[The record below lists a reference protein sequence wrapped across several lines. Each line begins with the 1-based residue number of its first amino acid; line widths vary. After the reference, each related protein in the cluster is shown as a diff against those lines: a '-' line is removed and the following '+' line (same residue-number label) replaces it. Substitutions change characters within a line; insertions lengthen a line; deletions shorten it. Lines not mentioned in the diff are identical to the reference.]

1 MVSSC
6 LYVTCLL
13 KAYMGS
19 KSYCQWQLQ
28 LHPLETVFFSL
39 RQTQKWLLYLGSTKT
54 YHNKKEVLVN
64 GEYSM
69 FALFWH
75 SVPRSFWRAAAPR
88 DTGENGARHRG
99 RVARVDYL
107 QLYLLKWC
115 VGRRSGRID
124 LPKRELEGVV
134 AMGSFFS
141 LGIMDDGLLFR
152 LAPITSQRKV

>member
-1 MVSSC
+1 MTATTTSLGNRV
-6 LYVTCLL
+6 
-13 KAYMGS
+13 
-19 KSYCQWQLQ
+19 
-28 LHPLETVFFSL
+28 FSL

-134 AMGSFFS
+134 AMGSFFFS
-141 LGIMDDGLLFR
+141 GNNG
-152 LAPITSQRKV
+152 